1 MGLLMVLAEARGD
14 LEGELSALSKS
25 LLRPILGDSPHE
37 DLDLEDGNPSFKAC
51 EFRLFLGLDLPA
63 ALLVRLDPSSSVWR
77 TWAKGDEGLVLDPE
91 RTESTRGCSSGSS
104 CSPPS
109 HRLLGEL
116 SLCLSGD
123 LGLPFLYNSGSL
135 NS

>member
-91 RTESTRGCSSGSS
+91 EPNQPAGAPPAPPAAPHPIGFWGSCLFACLGTWAFPS
-104 CSPPS
+104 CITQ
-109 HRLLGEL
+109 
-116 SLCLSGD
+116 D
-123 LGLPFLYNSGSL
+123 L
-135 NS
+135 